1 MALNYVWIAFFLVGL
16 VIALIKLIVFHDYE
30 IFKKLVDGIFDAS
43 KSSVLDVA
51 FPLTGVMVFFMGL
64 MNIGEKAGAV
74 NFLAR
79 LLNPFMKR
87 LFPEVPDKHPAMGQM
102 VMNFSANM
110 LGLDNAATPFGLK
123 AMESLQTLNPNKE
136 TATNAQ
142 IMFLVLHT
150 SGLTLIPLSV
160 IAYRAGA
167 GSTNPTSV
175 FIPLMLATAIATIA
189 SIIITGIYQRLKFDA
204 VLITWLGTMIVA
216 IGFFAFF
223 MGRLPAT
230 QKFTGLTTTEKE
242 FKDNI
247 ISQGGVYKV
256 VLASDEKDK
265 LVEVFIK
272 PDSLYKKYY
281 AGKINTSIY
290 GGANAL
296 NQYPAFQFP
305 VKNFDSVN
313 SWVQNRATGIVVVN
327 DEIKNWKGPL
337 LSKEIFGNVLG
348 NLILFLVVSAFIIGG
363 FVKKINVFDAFI
375 EGAKH
380 GWEVIIKIIPYLV
393 GMLVGIRVFRESG
406 ALTAITNGLSWSL
419 NLIGIGGDYVAAL
432 PIAIMRPFS
441 GAGARGLM
449 LDIYTNPAYGPD
461 SFVGKLASIVFGSA
475 DTTFYILALYFGSV
489 GIKKVRY
496 AIWAGMIADFIG
508 VIAAIL
514 IAYLMMR

>member
-1 MALNYVWIAFFLVGL
+1 MSGRNNRMALNYVWIAFFLIGL

-43 KSSVLDVA
+43 KSSVMDVA
-51 FPLTGVMVFFMGL
+51 LPLTGVMVFFMGL

-150 SGLTLIPLSV
+150 SGLTLIPLSI

-189 SIIITGIYQRLKFDA
+189 SIIITGIYQRLKFDI
-204 VLITWLGTMIVA
+204 VLITWLGTMIVG
-216 IGFFAFF
+216 IGLFAFF
-223 MGRLPAT
+223 MWHLPSQKDFAT
-230 QKFTGLTTTEKE
+230 PVLLTKE
-242 FKDNI
+242 
-247 ISQGGVYKV
+247 
-256 VLASDEKDK
+256 
-265 LVEVFIK
+265 
-272 PDSLYKKYY
+272 
-281 AGKINTSIY
+281 T
-290 GGANAL
+290 
-296 NQYPAFQFP
+296 
-305 VKNFDSVN
+305 
-313 SWVQNRATGIVVVN
+313 
-327 DEIKNWKGPL
+327 
-337 LSKEIFGNVLG
+337 FGNVLG
-348 NLILFLVVSAFIIGG
+348 NLILFVLIAAFIIGG
-363 FVKKINVFDAFI
+363 LIKKINVFDAFI
-375 EGAKH
+375 EGAKG
-380 GWEVIIKIIPYLV
+380 GWEVIVKIIPYLV
-393 GMLVGIRVFRESG
+393 GMLVAIRVFRDSG
-406 ALTAITNGLSWSL
+406 ALTAVINGISWALNSL
-419 NLIGIGGDYVAAL
+419 GVGGDYVAAL
-432 PIAIMRPFS
+432 PVAIMRPFS

-449 LDIYTNPAYGPD
+449 LDIFTNPAYGPD
-461 SFVGKLASIVFGSA
+461 SFVGKMASTFQGSA

-496 AIWAGMIADFIG
+496 AIWAGMLADFIG